1 MTNKIDL
8 LQYFQPKQYHLE
20 TSDGRSRLIITGKKI
35 GPPSKRI
42 TLHQKG
48 LKVTS
53 AKIIRQDKRGPTE
66 HEVIRINHLPTFE
79 QVRLHTA
86 GMLYPGPYVI
96 ELIYQLDPKKL
107 EALKK
112 LGANIPGRDLM
123 PSIDEPEAWSI
134 SSVEIISSSGK

>member
-1 MTNKIDL
+1 MTNTIEL
-8 LQYFQPKQYHLE
+8 LQYFQPQQYYLE
-20 TSDGRSRLIITGKKI
+20 TSDGHARLIIAGKKI

-66 HEVIRINHLPTFE
+66 HEVTRINHLPTFE

-86 GMLYPGPYVI
+86 GILYPGLYVI

-112 LGANIPGRDLM
+112 LGANRPSRDLM
-123 PSIDEPEAWSI
+123 PSIDESDAWANAQ
-134 SSVEIISSSGK
+134 VEIRN